1 MREILEDAAV
11 VYRQEVESLLIAASP
26 AIVMGPI
33 LVVVAAS
40 RPHVGLATIPALLLL
55 YLATYAACVRV
66 AASILNGAEPD
77 HGLAYLSVLA
87 RAPDL
92 LRAAA
97 PPGLLLAVAFGGAL
111 LLSGEGIPYL
121 APALVLLGVA
131 AAIHWAVR
139 HPYEIQLILLHELG
153 AEDVR
158 AFGPHLAE
166 RTVAGTPVF
175 LAAVGLPLLM
185 AALASW
191 GLAAAIT
198 PAFGG
203 TLFSAALGLW
213 LPFAALCLTDPYLR
227 AADEAVA
234 SQNID

>member
-26 AIVMGPI
+26 AIVLGPI

-40 RPHVGLATIPALLLL
+40 GLHAGLATIPAFLLL
-55 YLATYAACVRV
+55 YLITYAVCVRT

-77 HGLAYLSVLA
+77 HALAYLSVLA
-87 RAPDL
+87 KAPDI

-97 PPGLLLAVAFGGAL
+97 PPGLLLAVAVGSAL
-111 LLSGEGIPYL
+111 ILSREGIPYL
-121 APALVLLGVA
+121 APAIALLGAA
-131 AAIHWAVR
+131 AAIHWTVG

-153 AEDVR
+153 AEEVR

-175 LAAVGLPLLM
+175 LAAVGFPLLM

-203 TLFSAALGLW
+203 ALFSAALGLW
-213 LPFAALCLTDPYLR
+213 LPFSALALTDPYLR

-234 SQNID
+234 SQDID